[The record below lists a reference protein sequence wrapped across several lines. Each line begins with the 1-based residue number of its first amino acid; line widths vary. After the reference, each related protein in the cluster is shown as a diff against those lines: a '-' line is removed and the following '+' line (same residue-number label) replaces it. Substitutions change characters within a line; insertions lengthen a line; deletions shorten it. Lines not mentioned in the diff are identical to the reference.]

1 MNLDISNMKSWSLR
15 LGLIFSFLFP
25 SFLATAQSTSGT
37 SPLLLGFIGFL
48 VFILLVIIVLVA
60 DRLLQITAKQVG
72 ADKDG
77 VNYSVFPKMKEIF
90 TTRFPD
96 YLSNQTVHNLDKGYD
111 IPLEGDAEGVVEGSA
126 ATYAVKPTDFVGLSP
141 IPKVTVEVGSK
152 VKAGDTVFFD
162 KKKPEIKYA
171 APVSGEVVEVNRG
184 AKRRI
189 TEVVILADKDQV
201 SRDYDNID
209 VSNASREDLVA
220 FLLESG
226 AWPFIRQRPYNVVAD
241 PNETPVNI
249 FVSTFDSAPLAPDA
263 DLLVKGNEAAFQAGI
278 NLLAQLTD
286 GGVHVGLNGNGDAAP
301 ADAFINVAN
310 ATTHWFRG
318 AHPAGNVGVQI
329 HHVAP
334 INKDEVIWTA
344 DVQSVITLG
353 RLVSEGKFDTSR
365 LVAVTGAELENP
377 TYVKTHQGANIKNF
391 VAGLK
396 QDHVRYILGD
406 VLTGS
411 ETTEKGY
418 LGFFDDQVTVVK
430 EGDYNE
436 LFGWLVPI
444 AARPSLSNTF
454 PHFAYPDKFVADTN
468 THGEKRAFVVTGQ
481 YEKVLP
487 MDIYPQHLMKA
498 ILVNDFERMEG
509 LGIYELVEE
518 DVALCEFAC
527 TSKMNLQEILRD
539 GLDALREQG

>member
-1 MNLDISNMKSWSLR
+1 MNLDISNLKSWSLR
-15 LGLIFSFLFP
+15 LGLMISFLST

-48 VFILLVIIVLVA
+48 VFILLFIIILVA
-60 DRLLQITAKQVG
+60 DRLLQITAQQVG
-72 ADKDG
+72 ADKEG

-90 TTRFPD
+90 STRVPN
-96 YLSNQTVHNLDKGYD
+96 YLSNQTVHNLAKGYN
-111 IPLEGDAEGVVEGSA
+111 IPLEGEAEGVIEGNA
-126 ATYAVKPTDFVGLSP
+126 ATYAVKPTDFIGLSP

-162 KKKPEIKYA
+162 KKRPEVKYA

-184 AKRRI
+184 EKRRI
-189 TEVVILADKDQV
+189 AEVVILADKDQV
-201 SRDYDNID
+201 SRDYDSLDIAN
-209 VSNASREDLVA
+209 VSREDLVA
-220 FLLESG
+220 YLLESG
-226 AWPFIRQRPYNVVAD
+226 VWPFIRQRPYNVVAD
-241 PNETPVNI
+241 SNETPVNI

-263 DLLVKGNEAAFQAGI
+263 DLLVAGNEAAFQAGI
-278 NLLAQLTD
+278 DTLARLTD

-301 ADAFINVAN
+301 ADAFVNVAN

-334 INKDEVIWTA
+334 INKGEVVWTA
-344 DVQSVITLG
+344 DVQSVITIG
-353 RLVSEGKFDTSR
+353 RLIAEGRFDTSR
-365 LVAVTGAELENP
+365 LVAVAGAELEKP
-377 TYVKTHQGANIKNF
+377 TYVKTHQGASIKNF

-396 QDHVRYILGD
+396 QDHVRYISGD
-406 VLTGS
+406 VLTGA
-411 ETTEKGY
+411 EVDTKGY
-418 LGFFDDQVTVVK
+418 LGYYDDQITVVK
-430 EGDYNE
+430 QGDYNE
-436 LFGWLVPI
+436 LFGWLVPV
-444 AARPSLSNTF
+444 APRPSLSNTF

-481 YEKVLP
+481 YESVLP
-487 MDIYPQHLMKA
+487 MDIYLQHLMKA

-518 DVALCEFAC
+518 DVALCEFSC